1 MNCLFLIC
9 HFATGYNAH
18 DDRYCV
24 AQKLAMDGMAHAR
37 IVIGGVL
44 WVLLTG
50 VLGLLIA
57 IIYNRQ

>member
-1 MNCLFLIC
+1 
-9 HFATGYNAH
+9 
-18 DDRYCV
+18 
-24 AQKLAMDGMAHAR
+24 MAHAC

-50 VLGLLIA
+50 VLGWLIA